1 MARDIQGGGTR
12 RSGGGGG
19 FMDRVDDQL
28 GIDRTSPR
36 RSGSNPFGGGGPP
49 PAGGGSRSGSGS
61 RSGGTRA
68 PLGVEPG
75 HTVITGT
82 STQGRTGTDGRSGM
96 QLGGGQMA
104 RGGYSTPITQ
114 SPRYYEGDQDVPG
127 SFSADRIMELQQNL
141 AKTGLLTGNF
151 TLGYYDETTR
161 KAYRRLLEMANRA
174 GIDADQLLNEMNGM
188 ASTTGGGTW
197 GVDEFGNIVRTD
209 GPGSELPPL
218 VTRTTDPSVLR
229 QVFRRS
235 VIELLGEGWDQTQI
249 DGMVAA
255 YNKMEQDRQQQA
267 YDQQLT
273 GGSYV
278 DIPSPE
284 GWIEAQVQE
293 KDPAGA
299 QKAEAMNMMGD
310 TLGMLA
316 DTAWGVG

>member
-1 MARDIQGGGTR
+1 MARDIQGGGR

-19 FMDRVDDQL
+19 FMDRVDDTL
-28 GIDRTSPR
+28 GIERTRPR
-36 RSGSNPFGGGGPP
+36 TSNPFGGGGPP

-82 STQGRTGTDGRSGM
+82 STQGRTATDRMSGM

-104 RGGYSTPITQ
+104 RGGFSTPITQ
-114 SPRYYEGDQDVPG
+114 SPRYYDGDQDVPG
-127 SFSADRIMELQQNL
+127 SFSADRVMELQQNL

-161 KAYRRLLEMANRA
+161 KAYQRLLEMANRA
-174 GIDADQLLNEMNGM
+174 GLDADQLLQEMTGM
-188 ASTTGGGTW
+188 AGATGGGTW
-197 GVDEFGNIVRTD
+197 GVDEFGNIVRT
-209 GPGSELPPL
+209 GEGSGSELPPL

-229 QVFRRS
+229 QVFRRA
-235 VIELLGEGWDQTQI
+235 VIEQLGEGWDKGQI

-255 YNKMEQDRQQQA
+255 YNKMEQDRQKAA

-284 GWIEAQVQE
+284 GWIAAQAQE
-293 KDPAGA
+293 RDPARA
-299 QKAEAMNMMGD
+299 QKHEAMSMMDD